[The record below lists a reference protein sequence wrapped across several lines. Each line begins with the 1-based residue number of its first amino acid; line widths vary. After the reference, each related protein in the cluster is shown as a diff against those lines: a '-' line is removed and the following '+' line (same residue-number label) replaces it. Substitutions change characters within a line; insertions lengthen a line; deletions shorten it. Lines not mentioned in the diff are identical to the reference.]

1 MAIREATAFVETV
14 FEDKPKAMDYTFI
27 PTAVFSEPEIGTVG
41 LTEEKAREMY
51 RVIDIYKASFRPMRA
66 TISGRDEK
74 VMMKL
79 VIDAETDK
87 VLGFHMLGPDAAEI
101 VQMAAIALRLGVTKA
116 QLDATMALHPSVAE
130 ELVTMR
136 HKWERRR
143 PSRGPM
149 RRLEDKIALVTGGG
163 AGIGRA
169 IAETFAR
176 EGAHVVVA
184 DIDGDAAKEV
194 ADAIVK
200 ANGAATAYTV
210 DITDTAQV
218 KALMEAIKEAHGRLD
233 VLVNNAGVGER
244 ADFRH
249 ISDEDWDR
257 VWGVNLD
264 GTVRC
269 AREAFDLMRAS
280 GKASVI
286 NLSSV
291 MATKHT
297 RQMAVYSATKGAVSA
312 LSRSLA
318 VEYAPYGIRVNTLLP
333 GYVETALIGRY
344 LSNPMIAKAL
354 LTQTPLRRF
363 GTPEDIA
370 NAALFLASDEAAY
383 ITGAALNVD
392 GGMETTL

>member
-1 MAIREATAFVETV
+1 
-14 FEDKPKAMDYTFI
+14 
-27 PTAVFSEPEIGTVG
+27 
-41 LTEEKAREMY
+41 
-51 RVIDIYKASFRPMRA
+51 
-66 TISGRDEK
+66 
-74 VMMKL
+74 
-79 VIDAETDK
+79 
-87 VLGFHMLGPDAAEI
+87 
-101 VQMAAIALRLGVTKA
+101 
-116 QLDATMALHPSVAE
+116 
-130 ELVTMR
+130 
-136 HKWERRR
+136 
-143 PSRGPM
+143 M
-149 RRLEDKIALVTGGG
+149 RRLEDRIALVTGAG

-184 DIDGDAAKEV
+184 DIDAGAAKEV

-200 ANGAATAYTV
+200 SNGAASAHTV
-210 DITDTAQV
+210 DVTDTGQV
-218 KALMEAIKEAHGRLD
+218 KALMDAIKEAHGRLD
-233 VLVNNAGVGER
+233 ILVNNAGVGAR

-249 ISDEDWDR
+249 LSDEDWDK
-257 VWGVNLD
+257 VWAVNLD

-269 AREAFDLMRAS
+269 AREAFDLLRAS
-280 GKASVI
+280 GRASII
-286 NLSSV
+286 NLSSI
-291 MATKHT
+291 MGAKHT

-344 LSNPMIAKAL
+344 LQNPMIAKAL
-354 LTQTPLRRF
+354 LAQTPLRRF

-392 GGMETTL
+392 GGMQTTL

>member
-1 MAIREATAFVETV
+1 
-14 FEDKPKAMDYTFI
+14 
-27 PTAVFSEPEIGTVG
+27 
-41 LTEEKAREMY
+41 
-51 RVIDIYKASFRPMRA
+51 
-66 TISGRDEK
+66 
-74 VMMKL
+74 
-79 VIDAETDK
+79 
-87 VLGFHMLGPDAAEI
+87 
-101 VQMAAIALRLGVTKA
+101 
-116 QLDATMALHPSVAE
+116 
-130 ELVTMR
+130 
-136 HKWERRR
+136 
-143 PSRGPM
+143 M

-176 EGAHVVVA
+176 EGASVVA
-184 DIDGDAAKEV
+184 VDRDGDAVRET

-200 ANGAATAYTV
+200 NNGTAQAEV
-210 DITDTAQV
+210 IDVTDTAQV
-218 KALMEAIKEAHGRLD
+218 KALVGLIADKFGRLD

-244 ADFRH
+244 SDFRH
-249 ISDEDWDR
+249 LDDAAWDR
-257 VWGVNLD
+257 VWKVNVD

-269 AREAFDLMRAS
+269 AREAFALLKAS

-297 RQMAVYSATKGAVSA
+297 RQMSVYSATKGAVSA

-318 VEYAPYGIRVNTLLP
+318 VEYAPYGIRVNALCP

-344 LSNPMIAKAL
+344 MQNPMIAKAL

-363 GTPEDIA
+363 GTPQDIA

-383 ITGAALNVD
+383 ITGADLHVD
-392 GGMETTL
+392 GGMNTTL

>member
-1 MAIREATAFVETV
+1 
-14 FEDKPKAMDYTFI
+14 
-27 PTAVFSEPEIGTVG
+27 
-41 LTEEKAREMY
+41 
-51 RVIDIYKASFRPMRA
+51 
-66 TISGRDEK
+66 
-74 VMMKL
+74 
-79 VIDAETDK
+79 
-87 VLGFHMLGPDAAEI
+87 
-101 VQMAAIALRLGVTKA
+101 
-116 QLDATMALHPSVAE
+116 
-130 ELVTMR
+130 
-136 HKWERRR
+136 
-143 PSRGPM
+143 M

-176 EGAHVVVA
+176 EGAKVMIA
-184 DIDGDAAKEV
+184 DRDGDAAREV

-200 ANGAATAYTV
+200 SNGAASAHEV
-210 DITDTAQV
+210 EVTDTAQV
-218 KALMEAIKEAHGRLD
+218 KKLMEEIGVAHGRLD

-244 ADFRH
+244 GDFRH
-249 ISDEDWDR
+249 LSDEAWER
-257 VWGVNLD
+257 VWSVNLD

-269 AREAFDLMRAS
+269 AREAFDLLKAS
-280 GKASVI
+280 GKASII
-286 NLSSV
+286 NLSSI

-363 GTPEDIA
+363 GTPQDIA

-383 ITGAALNVD
+383 ITGASLNVD
-392 GGMETTL
+392 GGMGTTL

>member
-1 MAIREATAFVETV
+1 
-14 FEDKPKAMDYTFI
+14 
-27 PTAVFSEPEIGTVG
+27 
-41 LTEEKAREMY
+41 
-51 RVIDIYKASFRPMRA
+51 
-66 TISGRDEK
+66 
-74 VMMKL
+74 
-79 VIDAETDK
+79 
-87 VLGFHMLGPDAAEI
+87 
-101 VQMAAIALRLGVTKA
+101 
-116 QLDATMALHPSVAE
+116 
-130 ELVTMR
+130 
-136 HKWERRR
+136 
-143 PSRGPM
+143 M
-149 RRLEDKIALVTGGG
+149 RRLEDKITLVTGGG

-176 EGAHVVVA
+176 EGARFMIA
-184 DIDGDAAKEV
+184 DRDGAAAKEV

-200 ANGAATAYTV
+200 SNGAASAHEV
-210 DITDTAQV
+210 DVTDTAQV
-218 KALMEAIKEAHGRLD
+218 KKLMEEIGAAHGRLD

-244 ADFRH
+244 GDFRH
-249 ISDEDWDR
+249 LSDEAWAR
-257 VWGVNLD
+257 VWSVNLD

-269 AREAFDLMRAS
+269 AREAFDLLKAS
-280 GKASVI
+280 GKASII
-286 NLSSV
+286 NLSSI

-363 GTPEDIA
+363 GTPQDIA

-383 ITGAALNVD
+383 ITGASLNVD
-392 GGMETTL
+392 GGMATTL